1 MATASAEVGTVFVDQ
16 FAATFQSPFDG
27 VFQLIAV
34 IVSSPLVAAGFR
46 GAGPVRQ
53 FLRSGP
59 GTHGPGELR
68 CERRQGVSRT
78 CGFEPLFR
86 ANRQC
91 VPRIWRGPTVYERR
105 RIANSPGPFEG
116 GPSMAVGRVQSAADN
131 EFAATG
137 QRF

>member
-59 GTHGPGELR
+59 GTHGPGELPLR
-68 CERRQGVSRT
+68 AAPGRFPNPRFRTALSRQ
-78 CGFEPLFR
+78 
-86 ANRQC
+86 
-91 VPRIWRGPTVYERR
+91 
-105 RIANSPGPFEG
+105 SPVCPENLAR
-116 GPSMAVGRVQSAADN
+116 PN
-131 EFAATG
+131 CI
-137 QRF
+137 